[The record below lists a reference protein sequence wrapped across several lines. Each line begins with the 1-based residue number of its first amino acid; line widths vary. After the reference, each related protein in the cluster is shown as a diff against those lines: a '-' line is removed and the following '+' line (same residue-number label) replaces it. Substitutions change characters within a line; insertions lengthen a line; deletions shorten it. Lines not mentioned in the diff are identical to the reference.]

1 MLARVPFSSAI
12 DPSRMKGR
20 SHYSEVL
27 EIQLARRHIANGE
40 MADASHAMAQAEEI
54 VTEVA
59 KGQAAED
66 SQN

>member
-1 MLARVPFSSAI
+1 
-12 DPSRMKGR
+12 MKGR